1 MPCVEIHPD
10 DAKACGVHD
19 GERVRLRSAWGCIT
33 LHVRLNPALKQG
45 IVGVMHGWPE
55 ANVNDLIPREFDP
68 ASAFPPFKEVPGAAG
83 TD

>member
-1 MPCVEIHPD
+1 MT
-10 DAKACGVHD
+10 AN
-19 GERVRLRSAWGCIT
+19 RVRLRSAWGCIT

-68 ASAFPPFKEVPGAAG
+68 ASAFPPFKEVPVRLERIDAADDG
-83 TD
+83 EAVS